1 MIYPASQL
9 ASPNAV
15 LAKRIEI
22 NTRSDF
28 ITLNLNRFD
37 YKQFKNLFS
46 VSIGSAQCHICFS
59 SKR

>member
-9 ASPNAV
+9 ASPNPL

-22 NTRSDF
+22 NNRSDF
-28 ITLNLNRFD
+28 TPLNLNRFD

-46 VSIGSAQCHICFS
+46 VLIGTA
-59 SKR
+59 

>member
-28 ITLNLNRFD
+28 IPLNLNRFD
-37 YKQFKNLFS
+37 YKQFKTLFS
-46 VSIGSAQCHICFS
+46 VSVGSA
-59 SKR
+59 